1 MPLDPAAST
10 ARPWV
15 AVYAER
21 AASNRIRNDDP
32 PPSYE
37 EATRAPSPEPRRLPS
52 SRAIPRVVGNEP
64 PAWRLRFSRRP
75 HPDAQ
80 QRELQAQLERRER
93 TERKLD
99 NAYRQLDRVLLRH
112 ANLWASGRAYCGG
125 GLFDDDE
132 CSVISNA
139 RSEIAHYE
147 EKKRD
152 LQEAHAALMRR
163 NAARLSPE

>member
-15 AVYAER
+15 AVYTGG
-21 AASNRIRNDDP
+21 AASRVRNDDP

-37 EATRAPSPEPRRLPS
+37 EAMRAPSPEPRRLPS

-80 QRELQAQLERRER
+80 QRELQEQLKRRER
-93 TERKLD
+93 TQIKLD
-99 NAYRQLDRVLLRH
+99 NAYRHLDGVLLEH
-112 ANLWASGRAYCGG
+112 ANLSASGRAYCGG

-132 CSVISNA
+132 CSAISSA
-139 RSEIAHYE
+139 RSEVEHYVRN
-147 EKKRD
+147 KRE
-152 LQEAHAALMRR
+152 LQDAHAALMRR